1 MSNSSSPQMKAR
13 HGFLLMGK
21 DNVFGCH
28 LPMFFK
34 PAHAFQVIFE
44 SSFEDKVKEK
54 YLAIKKDNPGKP
66 LIIFN
71 PKPMEPVS
79 LEEIANSGSFE
90 CSFYFSTIDGDPDGN
105 PLIENV
111 NILVKKVLFEP
122 LIQNNDYPENLS
134 YYLYGKDSEYHLSHI
149 LTKAPNFQQEIDISI
164 SDNIVDTINKMNN
177 SITRISIPSLSEKS
191 EQPIVND
198 PLNQSQYTI
207 NMDNGITGTINIGSK
222 YWINNGPLNMQMQNM
237 NMNEMNM

>member
-1 MSNSSSPQMKAR
+1 MKAR
-13 HGFLLMGK
+13 HGFLLM
-21 DNVFGCH
+21 DTNNVFGCH
-28 LPMFFK
+28 LPMFFM
-34 PAHAFQVIFE
+34 PAHAFQVIFGL
-44 SSFEDKVKEK
+44 SFEDKVKEK

-71 PKPMEPVS
+71 PKPMEPMS

-90 CSFYFSTIDGDPDGN
+90 CNFYFSNNNGDPDGG
-105 PLIENV
+105 PFITDA
-111 NILVKKVLFEP
+111 NISVKKILFEP
-122 LIQNNDYPENLS
+122 LNQNENYPENLS

-164 SDNIVDTINKMNN
+164 SDNIIDTINKMNN
-177 SITRISIPSLSEKS
+177 SITRISISSLSEKS
-191 EQPIVND
+191 KQPIVND

-207 NMDNGITGTINIGSK
+207 NLDNGITGTINIESK
-222 YWINNGPLNMQMQNM
+222 YWINNGPLNMQMHNM